1 MHLCTCAYWRC
12 KTTPM
17 LPSSVEQ
24 LPKMADGV
32 ACLAEDVD
40 EHQQPLIEAVENAPT
55 NQEEYEFIEQP
66 SEEFFCPVT
75 FELLLSPHQ
84 TTCCGHHLS
93 EKAVQRLER
102 EGKPCPMCKETK
114 LVTMPDKFFKRKASA
129 VLIRCPNKSRG
140 CEWVGEVGGSNRHTC
155 SCPKRAWECECC
167 DFQSSFDV
175 KDLHEGECSQYPVPC
190 PNKCMVPVV
199 VEDGMSASMTS
210 TMIVRTIPR
219 CEVEKH
225 RAECPLELVT
235 CEFVDVGCDV
245 KTTRQ
250 DLKRHMEESQQQH
263 LLTATLLNLKLTR
276 ETIVEK
282 DRQLAEKDRQL
293 TKRDND
299 IKMKDHQLIEM
310 KQQLAEKEHQL
321 ADKDRQLAEKDHL
334 LAEKE
339 LKLSQQDKK
348 LSEVGDKKDYQL
360 AEQGKLIF
368 AKGSQVLEDLE
379 QLHQNIVLNGQ
390 YASHRF
396 TLEEFSECQKGGSYG
411 SWYSDIFHCGGLKM
425 QLNVETKERG
435 SHMTIR
441 LKPLDEIEKTIN
453 LVVALQLLNQQNSR
467 GNFLRS
473 FDIPIMKNRNYSD
486 PYNYIEFKELYRRN
500 QSVQYLK
507 GDRLKFVLWIKI
519 RQP

>member
-1 MHLCTCAYWRC
+1 MDRVA
-12 KTTPM
+12 
-17 LPSSVEQ
+17 S
-24 LPKMADGV
+24 

-40 EHQQPLIEAVENAPT
+40 EDQQPLKEAVENVPT
-55 NQEEYEFIEQP
+55 NQEEYEFIDQP

-93 EKAVQRLER
+93 EKAVQRLQL

-167 DFQSSFDV
+167 DFQSTFDV
-175 KDLHEGECSQYPVPC
+175 KDRHEGECSRYPVPC

-199 VEDGMSASMTS
+199 VEDGMSATMTS

-245 KTTRQ
+245 KTTRE

-276 ETIVEK
+276 GTIVEK
-282 DRQLAEKDRQL
+282 DRQLAEKDKIIDQKDKQLMKLQEQLDKYQNNFMGTTKVALDRFLGISAHHFLL
-293 TKRDND
+293 TKFSTCQTKGNHGDWFSD
-299 IKMKDHQLIEM
+299 PFYSHAGGYLIK
-310 KQQLAEKEHQL
+310 
-321 ADKDRQLAEKDHL
+321 
-334 LAEKE
+334 
-339 LKLSQQDKK
+339 
-348 LSEVGDKKDYQL
+348 
-360 AEQGKLIF
+360 F
-368 AKGSQVLEDLE
+368 
-379 QLHQNIVLNGQ
+379 
-390 YASHRF
+390 
-396 TLEEFSECQKGGSYG
+396 
-411 SWYSDIFHCGGLKM
+411 
-425 QLNVETKERG
+425 NVETRQKEPF
-435 SHMTIR
+435 MTIR
-441 LKPLDEIEKTIN
+441 LYHGKIDDNNMLDWPVTFVVN
-453 LVVALQLLNQQNSR
+453 LELLNQLGQHHHYSKEMEIGLNMPVEYFHEHS
-467 GNFLRS
+467 S
-473 FDIPIMKNRNYSD
+473 PHEYIP
-486 PYNYIEFKELYRRN
+486 FKTLLKKGEY
-500 QSVQYLK
+500 VQYLH
-507 GDRLKFVLWIKI
+507 DDCLKFRMWIRVK
-519 RQP
+519 